1 MAATW
6 DECVIVE
13 IPNLDGVQIV
23 WSPTCAARLLSEN
36 WPKMDGSTYAAALNA
51 CTDAML
57 GAAPAAPARDAFIAA
72 IEEAK
77 LKTFS

>member
-1 MAATW
+1 MDETW
-6 DECVIVE
+6 DECVIVAV
-13 IPNLDGVQIV
+13 PNLDGVQIV
-23 WSPTCAARLLSEN
+23 WSPTFAARLLSEN
-36 WPKMDGSTYAAALNA
+36 WPKMDGRTYAAALNA
-51 CTDAML
+51 CTDEML